1 MKQKCKHSYLGILT
15 MKTNTREVYN
25 VRINLKSFEQRKNK
39 LQALE
44 QLIKNIENTN
54 GDLYTMRSS
63 TKELLINNLF
73 QLDVLTLKILNIH
86 LEKIQL

>member
-1 MKQKCKHSYLGILT
+1 

-25 VRINLKSFEQRKNK
+25 VRIDLKSFEQRKNK

-44 QLIKNIENTN
+44 QLIKNIELCN

-63 TKELLINNLF
+63 TKKLLINNLF
-73 QLDVLTLKILNIH
+73 QLDILTLKILNIH

>member
-1 MKQKCKHSYLGILT
+1 
-15 MKTNTREVYN
+15 MKTNTREVYHMQ
-25 VRINLKSFEQRKNK
+25 IDLKSFEQRKNK

-44 QLIKNIENTN
+44 TLIKNIELCN
-54 GDLYTMRSS
+54 GDLYTMRRS

-86 LEKIQL
+86 LEKISL

>member
-1 MKQKCKHSYLGILT
+1 

-25 VRINLKSFEQRKNK
+25 VRINLQSFVDRKNK

-44 QLIKNIENTN
+44 QLIKNIALCN

-63 TKELLINNLF
+63 TKELLLNNLF
-73 QLDVLTLKILNIH
+73 KLDILTLKILNVH

>member
-1 MKQKCKHSYLGILT
+1 

-25 VRINLKSFEQRKNK
+25 VRIDLKSFEQRKNK

-44 QLIKNIENTN
+44 TLIKNIERAN

-86 LEKIQL
+86 LEKISL

>member
-1 MKQKCKHSYLGILT
+1 

-25 VRINLKSFEQRKNK
+25 VRINLQSFVDRKNK

-44 QLIKNIENTN
+44 QLIKNIELCN

-63 TKELLINNLF
+63 TKELLLNNLF
-73 QLDVLTLKILNIH
+73 QLDILTLKILNVH